1 MGENGGG
8 NRGMERMW
16 EGDNVGRGYQVLYLF
31 SCSVWRK
38 GTNLGRH
45 RTCNS
50 VGETLASLRVDTVIL
65 CIYLRLSACSSHKV
79 EGQKA
84 FLQICFPLEFISPQ
98 VYRWRNGLTHGE
110 VVKFGQEFPGPSKFN

>member
-1 MGENGGG
+1 MAKFKNCTTLKRWERMGVGTGGW
-8 NRGMERMW
+8 MW

-65 CIYLRLSACSSHKV
+65 CISEIVRL
-79 EGQKA
+79 
-84 FLQICFPLEFISPQ
+84 
-98 VYRWRNGLTHGE
+98 
-110 VVKFGQEFPGPSKFN
+110 